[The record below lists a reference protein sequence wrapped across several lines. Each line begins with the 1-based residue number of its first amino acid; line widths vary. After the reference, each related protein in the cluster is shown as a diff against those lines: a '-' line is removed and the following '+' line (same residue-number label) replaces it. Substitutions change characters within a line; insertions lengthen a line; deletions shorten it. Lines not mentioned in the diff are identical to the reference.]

1 MKRRTKLF
9 LFTVLF
15 VGIVSCKPKTENIDQ
30 SYYYEQIIN
39 NLSAELE
46 AANDSI
52 ASLNNKIEF
61 KDSLYT
67 VVINNLNV
75 CDSSNINLRSEL
87 FVANYK
93 LGRIK
98 EYCDIVKRNK
108 TQLQFLRGWIVRVLE
123 D

>member
-1 MKRRTKLF
+1 MKQKFKLC
-9 LFTVLF
+9 LFAVLF
-15 VGIVSCKPKTENIDQ
+15 AGIVSCKPKTENVDQ
-30 SYYYEQIIN
+30 SYYYEQVIN
-39 NLSAELE
+39 NLFAELE

-52 ASLNNKIEF
+52 ASLNTKIEF
-61 KDSLYT
+61 KDSLYNIA
-67 VVINNLNV
+67 INNLNT

>member
-1 MKRRTKLF
+1 MKRRIKLF

-15 VGIVSCKPKTENIDQ
+15 TGVISCKPKTENVDQ

-52 ASLNNKIEF
+52 TSLNNKIEL

-67 VVINNLNV
+67 DVINNLNT

>member
-9 LFTVLF
+9 LFTALF
-15 VGIVSCKPKTENIDQ
+15 VGVISCKPKTESVDQ
-30 SYYYEQIIN
+30 SYYYEQVIN

-52 ASLNNKIEF
+52 ASLNNKIEL

-67 VVINNLNV
+67 AAINNLNA

-98 EYCDIVKRNK
+98 EYCDIVKKNK
-108 TQLQFLRGWIVRVLE
+108 IQLQFLRGWIVRVLE

>member
-1 MKRRTKLF
+1 MKRRIKLF

-15 VGIVSCKPKTENIDQ
+15 TGVISCKPKTENVDQ

-52 ASLNNKIEF
+52 TSLNNKIEL

-67 VVINNLNV
+67 VVINNLNT

>member
-1 MKRRTKLF
+1 MKLKVKICLF
-9 LFTVLF
+9 IVLF
-15 VGIVSCKPKTENIDQ
+15 AGIVSCKTKTKNVDQ
-30 SYYYEQIIN
+30 SYYYEQVIN

-46 AANDSI
+46 VANDSI
-52 ASLNNKIEF
+52 ASLNIKLEF
-61 KDSLYT
+61 KDSLYNT
-67 VVINNLNV
+67 VVNNLNA

-98 EYCDIVKRNK
+98 EYCNIVKRDN
-108 TQLQFLRGWIVRVLE
+108 TQLKFLRGWVNRVLE